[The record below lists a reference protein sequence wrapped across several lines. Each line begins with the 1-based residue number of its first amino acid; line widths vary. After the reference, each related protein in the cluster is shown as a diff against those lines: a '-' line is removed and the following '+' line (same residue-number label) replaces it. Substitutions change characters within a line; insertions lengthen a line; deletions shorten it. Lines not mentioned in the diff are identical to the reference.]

1 MGSKMLWAI
10 ISLLFLFWLLGII
23 LKISAGGLVH
33 IVLIV
38 AVILLVINL
47 LKEAKTRGHI
57 T

>member
-1 MGSKMLWAI
+1 MSNIMLWAI
-10 ISLLFLFWLLGII
+10 ISLMFLLWLVGVI

>member
-1 MGSKMLWAI
+1 MLWAI